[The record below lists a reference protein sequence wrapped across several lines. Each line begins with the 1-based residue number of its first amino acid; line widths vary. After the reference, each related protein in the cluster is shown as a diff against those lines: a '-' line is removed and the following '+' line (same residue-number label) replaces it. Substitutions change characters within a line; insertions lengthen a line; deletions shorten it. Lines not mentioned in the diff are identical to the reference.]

1 MRSKTVQID
10 RPTLHKVAEVSGFAI
25 STVSMVLSG
34 KADDVGIRPATQL
47 KIMQVA
53 EELGYVPHKKAKD
66 LFSGK
71 SDSIGLIIHILAP
84 FILPLVRELIQEAHN
99 NNLGITP
106 YITNGDPALEEHYLN
121 LMRDGRVDAAITL
134 ASIDGSIERYR
145 KYSNPPYNLK
155 LLHYGGTLHS
165 ELHSISHN
173 SIEVGRLAARHL
185 IDIGCRSFGFL
196 GGYNE
201 LPAVKGFIDYLR
213 ACNQAE
219 PQVVFSKV
227 PLPNIEQ
234 EVELARRFIRA
245 GGIPEGVLAYN
256 DSQAAI
262 LLAELSR
269 MGIRVPDDMAV
280 IGCDNIEICRC
291 TYPQLSSIDLNN
303 ALIAKTAIK
312 MIRKIIDGSINE
324 IVQVEVPISLVTR
337 ESTRR

>member
-1 MRSKTVQID
+1 MKSKTVQIN
-10 RPTLHKVAEVSGFAI
+10 RPTLHKVAKASGFAA

-53 EELGYVPHKKAKD
+53 EELGYVPQKKAKD
-66 LFSGK
+66 LFFGK
-71 SDSIGLIIHILAP
+71 SDSIGLVVHILAP
-84 FILPLVRELIQEAHN
+84 FILPLVRDLIREARS
-99 NNLGITP
+99 NNLEITP
-106 YITNGDPALEEHYLN
+106 YITNGDPAMEEYYLD

-155 LLHYGGTLHS
+155 LLHYGGRLHS

-173 SIEVGRLAARHL
+173 SIKVGRLAARHL
-185 IDIGCRSFGFL
+185 VDIGCRSFGFL

-201 LPAVKGFIDYLR
+201 LPAVKGFTDYLR

-219 PQVVFSKV
+219 PQVFFSKS

-234 EVELARRFIRA
+234 KVELARKFIRS
-245 GGIPEGVLAYN
+245 GSIPEGVLAYN

-269 MGIRVPDDMAV
+269 NGIRVPDDVAV

-312 MIRKIIDGSINE
+312 MIRKIIEGSINE
-324 IVQVEVPISLVTR
+324 TVQVEVPISLVIR
-337 ESTRR
+337 ESSQR